1 MTAFDDLDDYLA
13 LPRATRLVM
22 SPDGARL
29 VLAQS
34 TLDDTA
40 TSYVGALWEIDP
52 LGGEPAR
59 RLTQGEK
66 GESNPTF
73 TARGDLLFTAARGGD
88 DEPPSLWRLPAA
100 CGEAEKVVARNG
112 GIAGVHAAT
121 RADRIVLAANVLG
134 HSDTDD
140 ERVRAA
146 RKDRKVSA
154 VMHTGYPVR
163 YWDHDLGPDR
173 PHLLT
178 VGTDGELT
186 DLTPGV
192 RSSLRDAQLD
202 VAADGSFAASTWV
215 VAGPLASRR
224 TTLVRVDLT
233 TGLRTPLVDD
243 DTGDATH
250 PALSQDGTKLA
261 YLHESLSDPDTP
273 PRITLRIL
281 DVADGIT
288 TVEAR
293 DWDRRP
299 TSIAWLPD
307 GAGLVLTADEKG
319 RGPIFVLR
327 SGTDRPEQLTLD
339 DAAYTD
345 VSVAPDGST
354 LYALRASYGAPPHP
368 VRVALTGP
376 DAGTVTPLRV
386 PAELPDL
393 SGRLTDIVSTA
404 DDGTPVRGW
413 LALPDTATAD
423 APAPLLVWIHGGP
436 LSSWNTWSWRWNP
449 WLLVARGYA
458 VLLPDPALS
467 TGYGDDFIRRGW
479 GRWGKEPYT
488 DLMAITD
495 TVEARPDIDAART
508 AAMGGSFGGYM
519 ANWVA
524 GHTDRFRAIVTHAG
538 LWALDQFVPT
548 TDVAW
553 YWQRE
558 MTPEMAVENSPHLY
572 VADIVTP
579 MLVIHGDKDYR
590 VPIGEALRLWYELLN
605 ESGLPAEDDGTTAHR
620 FLLFPNENHWVL
632 SPQHTKIWYRAV
644 EAFLSEHVLGAPIE
658 LPEVLG

>member
-13 LPRATRLVM
+13 LPRVTRLVM
-22 SPDGARL
+22 SPDGTRL
-29 VLAQS
+29 ILAQS
-34 TLDDTA
+34 TLDDTG
-40 TSYVGALWEIDP
+40 TSFVGALWEIDP
-52 LGGEPAR
+52 VGGEPAR

-73 TARGDLLFTAARGGD
+73 TARGDLLFTATRGGE

-100 CGEAEKVVARNG
+100 GGEAEKAVARSG
-112 GIAGVHAAT
+112 GVAGVHAAT
-121 RADRIVLAANVLG
+121 RGDRIVLTANVLG

-178 VGTDGELT
+178 VGADGELT

-202 VAADGSFAASTWV
+202 VAADGSFAASTWI

-250 PALSQDGTKLA
+250 PVLSPDGTKLA

-273 PRITLRIL
+273 PQITLRIL
-281 DVADGIT
+281 DIADGVT

-319 RGPIFVLR
+319 RGPVFVLR
-327 SGTDRPEQLTLD
+327 SGADRPEH
-339 DAAYTD
+339 
-345 VSVAPDGST
+345 SPST
-354 LYALRASYGAPPHP
+354 TPRTPICPSRRMARRCLRYVPPA
-368 VRVALTGP
+368 RRRR
-376 DAGTVTPLRV
+376 TPCV
-386 PAELPDL
+386 
-393 SGRLTDIVSTA
+393 
-404 DDGTPVRGW
+404 
-413 LALPDTATAD
+413 
-423 APAPLLVWIHGGP
+423 
-436 LSSWNTWSWRWNP
+436 
-449 WLLVARGYA
+449 
-458 VLLPDPALS
+458 
-467 TGYGDDFIRRGW
+467 
-479 GRWGKEPYT
+479 
-488 DLMAITD
+488 
-495 TVEARPDIDAART
+495 
-508 AAMGGSFGGYM
+508 
-519 ANWVA
+519 
-524 GHTDRFRAIVTHAG
+524 
-538 LWALDQFVPT
+538 
-548 TDVAW
+548 
-553 YWQRE
+553 
-558 MTPEMAVENSPHLY
+558 
-572 VADIVTP
+572 
-579 MLVIHGDKDYR
+579 
-590 VPIGEALRLWYELLN
+590 
-605 ESGLPAEDDGTTAHR
+605 
-620 FLLFPNENHWVL
+620 
-632 SPQHTKIWYRAV
+632 
-644 EAFLSEHVLGAPIE
+644 
-658 LPEVLG
+658 